1 MVIAEGSHAMTT
13 PKMSRVPRTA
23 RGTATRAKLLA
34 AAETIFARTGYTEAS
49 IVRVT
54 EEAGVAQGTFY
65 LYFESKLQ
73 IFEELVEDLN
83 HRVRQS
89 MSEAAAQ
96 GTNRIEAERLG
107 FKGFFEFTAAHP
119 ALYRIIREAEFVSPR
134 ALRLHYSRIVDGYS
148 EGLRKARDAGEIT
161 ADPTVAAWMLM
172 GIGELVG
179 MRWVLWGD
187 RSLAEGALSGETSDV
202 PDEVFDEMMAF
213 IERGLGSSTNETP
226 RKAQQ

>member
-1 MVIAEGSHAMTT
+1 MTT
-13 PKMSRVPRTA
+13 PEMSRVPRTA

-34 AAETIFARTGYTEAS
+34 AAETVFARTGYTEAS
-49 IVRVT
+49 IVRIT

-73 IFEELVEDLN
+73 IFEELVDDLN

-89 MSEAAAQ
+89 MSEAAAR
-96 GTNRIEAERLG
+96 GANRIEAERLG

-148 EGLRKARDAGEIT
+148 EGLRRARDAGEIS

-213 IERGLGSSTNETP
+213 IERGLGSSPHETP